1 MKLHIKNM
9 LSSRCKTMVK
19 QELLRLN
26 VESQCSELGTV
37 NIAGNLSESKWEVL
51 KARLKLAGLE
61 LMGDKKSI
69 LSNRIKNLVHE
80 ALNSKEDYSETNVT
94 DYLRMQMNMDYPTLA
109 KAFGERN
116 KLTLKQFIINER
128 VKKVKELIQ
137 NQHHNLADI
146 SSKLHYSSTAHLC
159 HEFKKVTGLT
169 PKYFKQFI

>member
-1 MKLHIKNM
+1 M
-9 LSSRCKTMVK
+9 LSSRCKTIVK

-37 NIAGNLSESKWEVL
+37 NIAGSLSISKWEVL
-51 KARLKLAGLE
+51 KDRLKMVGLE
-61 LMGDKKSI
+61 LMGDKKTL
-69 LSNRIKNLVHE
+69 LSNQIKSLVHE
-80 ALNSKEDYSETNVT
+80 ALNSEEDYLETNAT
-94 DYLRMQMNMDYPTLA
+94 DFLRQHMNMDYPYLA

-116 KLTLKQFIINER
+116 KLTLKQFIITER

-137 NQHHNLADI
+137 NHQHNLADI

-169 PKYFKQFI
+169 PKFFKQFV